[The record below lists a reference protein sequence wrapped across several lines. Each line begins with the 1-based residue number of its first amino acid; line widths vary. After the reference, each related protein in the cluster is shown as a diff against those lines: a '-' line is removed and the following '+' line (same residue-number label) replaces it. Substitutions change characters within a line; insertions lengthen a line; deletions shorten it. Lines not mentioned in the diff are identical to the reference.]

1 MSKDSIVTKCRLKW
15 GEAYKLGVEL
25 REAWLARII
34 KDEDGVDHLR
44 AIAPRRL
51 NEHETRFSRPSTM
64 GTDHDMVALEYLCEE
79 RSPSRSGLVSGQW
92 L

>member
-1 MSKDSIVTKCRLKW
+1 MSKDSIRTKCRLKW

-34 KDEDGVDHLR
+34 EDEDGVDHFGG
-44 AIAPRRL
+44 ISPRRL
-51 NEHETRFSRPSTM
+51 NKHEARFLSSSTV

-79 RSPSRSGLVSGQW
+79 HSPSRSGLVSGQ
-92 L
+92 